1 MDQIARPHGTHHY
14 EELIS
19 RYRSVRLFLPK
30 LLELPFEGLPAG
42 QIVLGGLAAVRTL
55 EGRRRIG
62 RDEIP
67 GTLVTPTWERSVF
80 VEPDQVERRS
90 LTFCVLEQLRSAL
103 RRRDVFVSKSTQWG
117 DPRAQLLGPDSWGKA
132 RTSTCR
138 MLGLSSTPEPFLENI
153 GRELDEAYRR
163 TADRWRQNAA
173 VRIEVAGGRE
183 ELVLTGLDGLED
195 PPSLVE
201 LRTLTERM
209 LPQVDLP
216 ELLLEHET
224 SLEVQEIVTDTA
236 AYSDLIFGLFRL
248 LGFQFSPRLA
258 DLGRTRFWRIN
269 RRAEYGPLNSLAR
282 SRINL
287 KLIRSHWDDILLV
300 AGSLVQG
307 TVRASELI
315 RALQRGGRPSS
326 LARAISEIGRIAKT
340 LHLLAYIDDEAY
352 RRRILQQI
360 NRGEGRHSVARAVF
374 FGKRGELR
382 RRYKEGQEDQLGAL
396 GLVVNAIV
404 LWNTRYMDAVL
415 SKLQA
420 DGDAIAD
427 ADARRLSPLVHKH
440 LNFLDRYHFSLPGD
454 VRGGV
459 LRELRDPNA
468 GLEEEWLLPAGSP

>member
-1 MDQIARPHGTHHY
+1 M
-14 EELIS
+14 
-19 RYRSVRLFLPK
+19 
-30 LLELPFEGLPAG
+30 
-42 QIVLGGLAAVRTL
+42 
-55 EGRRRIG
+55 
-62 RDEIP
+62 
-67 GTLVTPTWERSVF
+67 
-80 VEPDQVERRS
+80 
-90 LTFCVLEQLRSAL
+90 
-103 RRRDVFVSKSTQWG
+103 
-117 DPRAQLLGPDSWGKA
+117 
-132 RTSTCR
+132 
-138 MLGLSSTPEPFLENI
+138 
-153 GRELDEAYRR
+153 
-163 TADRWRQNAA
+163 
-173 VRIEVAGGRE
+173 
-183 ELVLTGLDGLED
+183 
-195 PPSLVE
+195 
-201 LRTLTERM
+201 
-209 LPQVDLP
+209 
-216 ELLLEHET
+216 
-224 SLEVQEIVTDTA
+224 TDTA

-269 RRAEYGPLNSLAR
+269 RRAEYGPLNSLVR

-315 RALQRGGRPSS
+315 
-326 LARAISEIGRIAKT
+326 RAISEIGRIAKT

-415 SKLQA
+415 SQLQA

-427 ADARRLSPLVHKH
+427 ADVRRLSPLVHKH
-440 LNFLDRYHFSLPGD
+440 LNFLGRYHFSLPGD

-468 GLEEEWLLPAGSP
+468 GLEEECLLPVGSP

>member
-1 MDQIARPHGTHHY
+1 MLWTLSVHNNSMGSVPIRSPNTIPFSGHRLPERNAESRLQPVCRRAVGRGVTYYNFTSDQFTGFHA
-14 EELIS
+14 
-19 RYRSVRLFLPK
+19 
-30 LLELPFEGLPAG
+30 
-42 QIVLGGLAAVRTL
+42 IVV
-55 EGRRRIG
+55 
-62 RDEIP
+62 P
-67 GTLVTPTWERSVF
+67 GTIR
-80 VEPDQVERRS
+80 DS
-90 LTFCVLEQLRSAL
+90 LYV
-103 RRRDVFVSKSTQWG
+103 
-117 DPRAQLLGPDSWGKA
+117 
-132 RTSTCR
+132 
-138 MLGLSSTPEPFLENI
+138 
-153 GRELDEAYRR
+153 
-163 TADRWRQNAA
+163 
-173 VRIEVAGGRE
+173 
-183 ELVLTGLDGLED
+183 LDG
-195 PPSLVE
+195 
-201 LRTLTERM
+201 
-209 LPQVDLP
+209 
-216 ELLLEHET
+216 LLEHET

-269 RRAEYGPLNSLAR
+269 PRAEYGPLNSLAR

-287 KLIRSHWDDILLV
+287 QLIRSHWDDILLV

-326 LARAISEIGRIAKT
+326 LA
-340 LHLLAYIDDEAY
+340 YIDDEAY
-352 RRRILQQI
+352 RRRILRQI
-360 NRGEGRHSVARAVF
+360 NRGEGPHSVARAVF

-415 SKLQA
+415 SQLQA

-440 LNFLDRYHFSLPGD
+440 LNFLGRYHFSLPGD
-454 VRGGV
+454 VRGGE

-468 GLEEEWLLPAGSP
+468 GLEEECLLPVGSP